1 MINWLNNEHSI
12 SQFHFSNMIHT
23 EALNHVFA
31 IDGKHLCHL
40 VCFVFFHRLF
50 VDIFILESNQSFIHL
65 ILRMTVHRPGA
76 EKLRLVYA

>member
-1 MINWLNNEHSI
+1 MYLRSMENICVTW
-12 SQFHFSNMIHT
+12 
-23 EALNHVFA
+23 
-31 IDGKHLCHL
+31 
-40 VCFVFFHRLF
+40 FVLYFFFHRLF